1 MKILYCNKY
10 NFDFSGTEAHLFEVM
25 QLMRAGGHET
35 ALFSMLDDRGPATP
49 YDKYFVPHIDF
60 KAAEHSIS
68 QRARLAAGAI
78 YSRDAQLRIRP
89 MIDDFAPD
97 VAHIRNIYHHIS
109 PSILWEL
116 RKQGVPVIYHL
127 NDFKILCPN
136 RNFMANGEAC
146 EKCAAGSFWRV
157 ATEGC
162 YEGPRGASLVLA
174 AEAYV
179 HSWLRTYQKC
189 VNIVLAPSEFAK
201 RKLGQYGWQEESIV
215 VLPHFQKISQALPSR
230 AALNASI
237 LYFGR
242 LSPEKGVAD
251 LLRAMKLAPHV
262 LLNIAGEGPQRIELE
277 RLSRELG
284 VDNVRF
290 TGHLRGTELTELIEQ
305 SQFTVFPSKAYEIL
319 GKSILESY
327 AWGRPVVASD
337 LGSRRELVLHGQTGL
352 LFPAGDVEKMAEAI
366 SSLAGNPRQAAA
378 MGEAGM
384 ELLRERH
391 SPEKYSLA
399 LNQVYEQVVATQS
412 RSPRKLVAVAGP
424 KLQVAFIG
432 GRGVFSKY
440 AGIETY
446 YEEVGKRLVEQG
458 HEVTVYCRKYF
469 TPAIEKHAGMKIVRL
484 PTIRSKH
491 LDTFVH
497 TFLSTVHA
505 TFSGCDVVHFH
516 ALGPALFSFLPRLRG
531 KKTVVTVQGL
541 DWQRKKWGRIASAIL
556 RLGERAAVRMPD
568 ATMVVSRT
576 LHDYYRDHY
585 HALTDYVPNG
595 SDVRSRGK
603 STHLTELGLKP
614 GDYILFLG
622 RLSPEKNCHLLIE
635 AFQRIDTP
643 HKLVLAGGSS
653 YSDRYAKR
661 IRKQASDQVRILDW
675 VAGPARDELIA
686 NALVFVLPSDLEGLS
701 VALLEAMGAGVCVL
715 TSDIPEN
722 REVVDGAGFTFKRGN
737 VVDLE
742 RMLQLLLLDAP
753 VRKAA
758 ARRGQQRVR
767 DRYLWRNVAED
778 VGRVYQKVMQ
788 KEDREELVADHAA

>member
-35 ALFSMLDDRGPATP
+35 ALFSMLDDRGASTP
-49 YDKYFVPHIDF
+49 YDKYFVPHLDF
-60 KAAEHSIS
+60 KAAEHTFS
-68 QRARLAAGAI
+68 QRARLAVGAV
-78 YSRDAQLRIRP
+78 YSREAQRRIRP
-89 MIDDFAPD
+89 MIADFGPD
-97 VAHIRNIYHHIS
+97 VAHVRNIYHHIS

-127 NDFKILCPN
+127 NDFKMLCPN
-136 RNFMANGEAC
+136 RNFMANGETC
-146 EKCAAGSFWRV
+146 EKCAGGNFWRV
-157 ATEGC
+157 TTQGC
-162 YEGPRGASLVLA
+162 SEGPRGSALVLA

-189 VNIVLAPSEFAK
+189 VNLVLAPSEFAK
-201 RKLGQYGWQEESIV
+201 RKLVEYGWPECSIT
-215 VLPHFQKISQALPSR
+215 VLPHFQRISTAAPSR
-230 AALNASI
+230 SSLNAPI
-237 LYFGR
+237 LFFGR
-242 LSPEKGVAD
+242 LSPEKGVGD

-262 LLNIAGEGPQRIELE
+262 ELIIAGEGPQRMELE
-277 RLSRELG
+277 RLGRELG
-284 VDNVRF
+284 VENVRF
-290 TGHLRGTELTELIEQ
+290 TGHLRGAELTTAIEH

-337 LGSRRELVLHGQTGL
+337 LGSRRELVEHGHTGL

-384 ELLRERH
+384 EMLRERH
-391 SPEKYSLA
+391 SPEKYSLK
-399 LNQVYEQVVATQS
+399 LNQVYEQVSASQS
-412 RSPRKLVAVAGP
+412 RTLKRSATPSQTM
-424 KLQVAFIG
+424 LQVAFIG
-432 GRGVFSKY
+432 GRGVWSKY

-446 YEEVGKRLVEQG
+446 YEEVGKRLVQQG
-458 HEVTVYCRKYF
+458 HQVTVYCRKYF
-469 TPAIEKHAGMKIVRL
+469 TPAMEKHAGMKIVRL

-497 TFLSTVHA
+497 TLLSTLHA
-505 TFSGCDVVHFH
+505 TFSDCDVVHYH

-541 DWQRKKWGRIASAIL
+541 DWQRKKWGRFASAVL
-556 RLGERAAVRMPD
+556 RLGERAAVRLPD

-576 LHDYYRDHY
+576 LHDYYRDRY
-585 HALTDYVPNG
+585 HALTEYVPNG
-595 SDVRSRGK
+595 TEIRGRSK
-603 STHLTELGLKP
+603 STHLAELGLQP
-614 GDYILFLG
+614 GDYVLFLG
-622 RLSPEKNCHLLIE
+622 RLSPEKNCHLLID
-635 AFQRIDTP
+635 AFRGLKTP
-643 HKLVLAGGSS
+643 QKLVLAGGSS
-653 YSDRYAKR
+653 YSDRYAKQ
-661 IRKQASDQVRILDW
+661 IRKHHGDQIRILDW
-675 VAGPARDELIA
+675 VSGPARDELIA
-686 NALVFVLPSDLEGLS
+686 NALLFVLPSDMEGLS

-722 REVVDGAGFTFKRGN
+722 REVVDGAGFTFKRGD
-737 VVDLE
+737 VADLE
-742 RMLQLLLLDAP
+742 RMLRLLLLDAP

-767 DRYLWRNVAED
+767 DRYLWRMVAED
-778 VGRVYQKVMQ
+778 VGRVYRKVMQ
-788 KEDREELVADHAA
+788 QEDKTELVADHAA

>member
-25 QLMRAGGHET
+25 QLMRSGGHET
-35 ALFSMLDDRGPATP
+35 ALFSMLDDRGAATP
-49 YDKYFVPHIDF
+49 YDKYFMPHIDF
-60 KAAEHSIS
+60 KSAEHSLS
-68 QRARLAAGAI
+68 ERARLAVGAV
-78 YSRDAQLRIRP
+78 YSREAQRRIRP
-89 MIDDFAPD
+89 MLADFGPD

-136 RNFMANGEAC
+136 RNFMANGENC
-146 EKCAAGSFWRV
+146 EKCAGGNFWRV

-162 YEGPRGASLVLA
+162 SEGPRGSALVLA

-189 VNIVLAPSEFAK
+189 VDLVLAPSEFAK
-201 RKLGQYGWQEESIV
+201 RKLGLHGWPEEGVV
-215 VLPHFQKISQALPSR
+215 VLPHFQRISTVAVPK
-230 AALNASI
+230 ASVYAPI
-237 LYFGR
+237 LFFGR

-251 LLRAMKLAPHV
+251 LLRAMKLVPHV
-262 LLNIAGEGPQRIELE
+262 QLNIAGEGPQRMELE
-277 RLSRELG
+277 RLGRELG
-284 VDNVRF
+284 VENVRF
-290 TGHLRGTELTELIEQ
+290 TGHLRGTDLTGLIEQ
-305 SQFTVFPSKAYEIL
+305 SQFTVFPSRAYEIL

-327 AWGRPVVASD
+327 ACGRPVVASD
-337 LGSRRELVLHGQTGL
+337 LGSRRELVEHGHTGL
-352 LFPAGDVEKMAEAI
+352 LFPPGNVERMAEAI

-378 MGEAGM
+378 MGEAGL
-384 ELLRERH
+384 EILRQRH

-399 LNQVYEQVVATQS
+399 LNQVYEQVARP
-412 RSPRKLVAVAGP
+412 RSHIPSKTSLASGP

-432 GRGVFSKY
+432 GRGVWSKY

-469 TPAIEKHAGMKIVRL
+469 TPAMEKHAGMKVVRL

-497 TFLSTVHA
+497 TLLSTLHA
-505 TFSGCDVVHFH
+505 TFSSCDVVHYH

-541 DWQRKKWGRIASAIL
+541 DWQRKKWGRIASAVL
-556 RLGERAAVRMPD
+556 RLGERAAVRLPD

-576 LHDYYRDHY
+576 LHDYYRERY
-585 HALTDYVPNG
+585 QALTDYVPNG
-595 SDVRSRGK
+595 SEVRSRGK
-603 STHLTELGLKP
+603 STHLAGLGLKP
-614 GDYILFLG
+614 ADYVLFLG

-635 AFQRIDTP
+635 AFRGLKTP

-653 YSDRYAKR
+653 YSDRYAR
-661 IRKQASDQVRILDW
+661 HIRKQQSDQIRILDW
-675 VAGPARDELIA
+675 VSGPARDELIA
-686 NALVFVLPSDLEGLS
+686 NALLFVLPSDMEGLS

-722 REVVDGAGFTFKRGN
+722 REVVDGAGFTFKRGDAI
-737 VVDLE
+737 DLE
-742 RMLQLLLLDAP
+742 RMLRLLLLDAP

-767 DRYLWRNVAED
+767 DRYLWRSVAED
-778 VGRVYQKVMQ
+778 VGRVYRKVME
-788 KEDREELVADHAA
+788 KENQEELVADHAA